1 MSPFLRDSVIQF
13 LRSEEK
19 KTSFLECFAGASLDL
34 PPCADPAPPED
45 DDDRKS
51 SAVVEFE
58 LPIGAEA
65 AAAAADPE
73 GGRRIVQPAM
83 LQVFKGNRNA
93 R

>member
-13 LRSEEK
+13 LRSDEE
-19 KTSFLECFAGASLDL
+19 KTSFFERFAGASLDL

-65 AAAAADPE
+65 AAADPE
-73 GGRRIVQPAM
+73 GCRRIVQPAM